1 MGQYLP
7 APEGDPSVGVAP
19 GGLENQYLRKA
30 SDLNYDTE
38 WASVSVASGGTG
50 TVTSVATGTG
60 LTGGPITT
68 TGTVALANTAVTPGS
83 YTNSSITVDAQGRLT
98 AASNG
103 STSGFTGGTLTSG
116 LTLAAGTTSLSPLTL
131 QSGTNLTSETAGAF
145 EYDGKVLYSTPAG
158 RGVSPSMLY
167 YRLNANLTGSNVS
180 TAQSI
185 FGVGVTLQANTVYA
199 YELILA
205 FVKTVGSSSHT
216 FFVGFDGGTAT
227 FNNFVANSM
236 FSSIQAAPPTSNL
249 VAAGTTYVG
258 VTNST
263 AEFNHITGI
272 AGATRTLFF
281 QFFGTASIA
290 NGGTFIPRYRMSAA
304 PGGAYSTLAGSY
316 IAIWPIGA
324 SGANTSV
331 GPWA

>member
-1 MGQYLP
+1 
-7 APEGDPSVGVAP
+7 
-19 GGLENQYLRKA
+19 
-30 SDLNYDTE
+30 
-38 WASVSVASGGTG
+38 
-50 TVTSVATGTG
+50 
-60 LTGGPITT
+60 
-68 TGTVALANTAVTPGS
+68 
-83 YTNSSITVDAQGRLT
+83 
-98 AASNG
+98 
-103 STSGFTGGTLTSG
+103 
-116 LTLAAGTTSLSPLTL
+116 
-131 QSGTNLTSETAGAF
+131 
-145 EYDGKVLYSTPAG
+145 
-158 RGVSPSMLY
+158 ML
-167 YRLNANLTGSNVS
+167 
-180 TAQSI
+180 
-185 FGVGVTLQANTVYA
+185 
-199 YELILA
+199 
-205 FVKTVGSSSHT
+205 SSS
-216 FFVGFDGGTAT
+216 DGGTAT